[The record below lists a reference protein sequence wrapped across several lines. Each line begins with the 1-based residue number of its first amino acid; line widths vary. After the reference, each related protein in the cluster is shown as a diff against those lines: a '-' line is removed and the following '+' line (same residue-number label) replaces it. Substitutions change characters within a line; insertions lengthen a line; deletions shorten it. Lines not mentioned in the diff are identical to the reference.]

1 MDKSKALMSVVQS
14 AEYIAST
21 ATRVVIDKD
30 GVDRAAEKV
39 SWVGLFQVFIIQP
52 LCWRESGIPIVWW
65 VLW

>member
-1 MDKSKALMSVVQS
+1 MSVVQS

-52 LCWRESGIPIVWW
+52 LCWRERCMGSQ
-65 VLW
+65 